1 VAPEDYIIHEEDVH
15 LISQE
20 LTNFINESEAKCAL
34 LVNRD
39 GHLVSQE
46 GFTGSID
53 TTALS
58 ALLAGSVASTRELAR
73 LSGEPE
79 FAVLLFQGETDSIY
93 VSMINDQT
101 IIGVVFDDRTTVGM
115 IRLYTSETAKNLA
128 QIFEES
134 KNRPS
139 SPSEKISEDYSAEAE
154 DRLDE
159 LFGSDSDS

>member
-1 VAPEDYIIHEEDVH
+1 MAMEDYVIHEEDVH
-15 LISQE
+15 LINQE

-73 LSGEPE
+73 LSNSRGVTHGVVVSPDAKYAFVSVEGAAGEPGALDVIDLDTLE
-79 FAVLLFQGETDSIY
+79 LVA
-93 VSMINDQT
+93 
-101 IIGVVFDDRTTVGM
+101 TVDVGRQASG
-115 IRLYTSETAKNLA
+115 IT
-128 QIFEES
+128 FW
-134 KNRPS
+134 
-139 SPSEKISEDYSAEAE
+139 KIQ
-154 DRLDE
+154 
-159 LFGSDSDS
+159 